1 MKHALLWI
9 LGVVAALAVTVVVLL
24 SRIDTAFVVNQIADV
39 TARAT
44 GRPLVFSS
52 APRLSFLPPGVE
64 FGQARWGEISDGQGL
79 AVTVKGGMAELELLP
94 LLSGNLVMREV
105 RLDNPTLELREGK
118 AVIAHKQQEANARN
132 AAPESGAK
140 APGDLPV
147 ELRRLVARQG
157 QIVYADAQ
165 GRSVRVKDLNLSV
178 ENLYP
183 GQEATVQCDFAFD
196 LAPAPQA
203 QPAPEADRTADN
215 LAGNLALSARLLYS
229 APQLAFRQV
238 SLTVTPLQ
246 GFVPKEAG
254 PVQLSCEGTFD
265 LQSLSLRLPKARC
278 STPLARLALN
288 GEAAFNPPAFKGML
302 DMEAWPRKL
311 AALAGQ
317 PLKPAP
323 AGGKDIL
330 TFKSA
335 LEYAQNRLHLRQIAI
350 QLDDTPLSGDLSL
363 DLAGLPAVS
372 GNLQMGLLNLDSYLP
387 LPGKAAARASKPER
401 SEAKADLGKTP
412 APSTADMRVWPAVD
426 LRAAVAGVR
435 QGRLLIKDISFIL
448 KGEKG
453 RYSLSS
459 FACALAGG
467 GALKASGT
475 ADLAARSFALKAAAD
490 GVSVGALLEALDL
503 GRPMDGTAALRA
515 DLTLRGDTARA
526 MQAGLNGSGVLEVR
540 NMQLSAM
547 SALPGN
553 VPGLTDK
560 RGAVPDRFDLVR
572 VPFTARN
579 GEITAQ
585 PVTVTSAGLNARGRA
600 QASLPRQYFSATGDI
615 KTLGMN
621 IPVVARGPFNDI
633 SYGVDPKFALDVARK
648 LPDLLNRGRAGDGAA
663 EETRQDAPRGADAV
677 RGLMKGL
684 FGR

>member
-9 LGVVAALAVTVVVLL
+9 LGIVLALAVTVVVLL
-24 SRIDTAFVVNQIADV
+24 SRIDTAFVVNQIADI

-44 GRPLVFSS
+44 GKPLVFSS

-64 FGQARWGEISDGQGL
+64 FGEARWGQISDGQGL
-79 AVTVKGGMAELELLP
+79 AVSVKGGMAELELLP
-94 LLSGNLVMREV
+94 LLSGNLVMREM

-118 AVIAHKQQEANARN
+118 TVSAQTQQQANARN
-132 AAPESGAK
+132 APPESSVK

-147 ELRRLVARQG
+147 ELKRLVARQG
-157 QIVYADAQ
+157 RIVYADAQ

-196 LAPAPQA
+196 LAQA
-203 QPAPEADRTADN
+203 QPAPQGAKTAGN

-238 SLTVTPLQ
+238 SLTITPLE

-254 PVQLSCEGTFD
+254 PVQLSCQGTLD
-265 LQSLSLRLPKARC
+265 LQSLNLSLSKARC
-278 STPLARLALN
+278 STPLARLALS
-288 GEAAFNPPAFKGML
+288 GEAAFNPPAFKGAL
-302 DMEAWPRKL
+302 DMEASPRKL

-330 TFKSA
+330 TFKST
-335 LEYAQNRLHLRQIAI
+335 LEYVQDTLHLRQIAI
-350 QLDDTPLSGDLSL
+350 RLDDTPLSGDLSL

-372 GNLQMGLLNLDSYLP
+372 GDLQMGLLDLDNYLP
-387 LPGKAAARASKPER
+387 LPGKAAARGSNPER
-401 SEAKADLGKTP
+401 SKAKADLDKTP
-412 APSTADMRVWPAVD
+412 ASSTAATRIWPAVN

-435 QGRLLIKDISFIL
+435 QGKLLVKDISFIL
-448 KGEKG
+448 KGKKG
-453 RYSLSS
+453 RYDLSS
-459 FACALAGG
+459 FACALGGG

-475 ADLAARSFALKAAAD
+475 ADLAAGSFALKAAAD
-490 GVSVGALLEALDL
+490 GVRVGALLEALDL

-540 NMQLSAM
+540 NVQLSAM

-585 PVTVTSAGLNARGRA
+585 PVTVTSAGLNARGRV

-621 IPVVARGPFNDI
+621 IPVVAKGPFNNI

-648 LPDLLNRGRAGDGAA
+648 LPGLLNRGRTGGSAA
-663 EETRQDAPRGADAV
+663 EKTGQDAPRGADAV
-677 RGLMKGL
+677 RGLMEGL